1 MSIFRTYAF
10 SIATIISSIVLFISS
25 IPSNAMAASIG
36 SIRQQAAVADSFD
49 FPISNA
55 SLIPNAGYAARN
67 QALTRE
73 SVCYPGKKMSDLYHA
88 GEDWK
93 ASAGTPVKAVAN
105 GEVVYADPKF
115 DYRKGNVVIIR
126 HTLPDS
132 TVIYSMY
139 GHLTDLKVSID
150 GKDDKPNIVKK
161 GDEIGKL
168 IYQSYVDS
176 NNNPRNNSHLHFE
189 IRTFADGGFL
199 CGKKE
204 GIFPAGPGYTDT
216 HPDTK
221 GYKNPSQ
228 FIREHQRVSS
238 PGSGVKTEARLIVS
252 PNIPVIKP
260 GENATLT
267 FTVQNIGSTDWT
279 ANGEIALVHVS
290 GKTLGIQSPYPLV
303 QTIPVGREALWEV
316 SVTAPAQ
323 PGVYDGVWRM
333 ANRGKPFGDSIRLA
347 IVVVPKES
355 GADLVHLIQMM
366 IAEAQ
371 NQIVEQFNA
380 IWEDLKRRIEQRIEE
395 EIRKEAERQLRGIC
409 GVIPASLVAAGFV
422 WRQRRR
428 R

>member
-1 MSIFRTYAF
+1 MTVFSIYAL
-10 SIATIISSIVLFISS
+10 SIATIISSIVLSIAG

-36 SIRQQAAVADSFD
+36 SIRQQAAVADTFD

-55 SLIPNAGYAARN
+55 SLIPNAGYAAKN
-67 QALTRE
+67 PALTRE
-73 SVCYPGKKMSDLYHA
+73 SGCYPGKKIADLYHA

-115 DYRKGNVVIIR
+115 DYRAGNVVIIK

-150 GKDDKPNIVKK
+150 GKNEKPNIVKK

-168 IYQSYVDS
+168 IYQSYVD
-176 NNNPRNNSHLHFE
+176 NNNKQLDNSHLHFE
-189 IRTFADGGFL
+189 IRTFADGSFL

-204 GIFPAGPGYTDT
+204 GIFPAGPGYTDK

-228 FIREHQRVSS
+228 FIWEHQSVSS
-238 PGSGVKTEARLIVS
+238 PGSGVKEARLVVS

-260 GENATLT
+260 GEKATLV
-267 FTVQNIGSTDWT
+267 FTVQNTGSTDWPARGDIT
-279 ANGEIALVHVS
+279 LVHVS
-290 GKTLGIQSPYPLV
+290 GKTLGIQSPHPLV
-303 QTIPVGREALWEV
+303 QTIPVGREALWEF
-316 SVTAPAQ
+316 SVTAPEQ

-333 ANRGKPFGDSIRLA
+333 ANRGEPFGDSIRLA

-355 GADLVHLIQMM
+355 GADFVRLIQMM

-371 NQIVEQFNA
+371 NQIGEQFNA
-380 IWEDLKRRIEQRIEE
+380 IWEDLKRRVEQRIEE
-395 EIRKEAERQLRGIC
+395 EIRKEAERRLRGIC
-409 GVIPASLVAAGFV
+409 GVVPASLVAAGFV